1 MNRLTNKNDCWP
13 PVVLLLKPN
22 GSVVSFCVV
31 YCILSIWIL
40 LLLKTDSDMLAHVC
54 DILVDRLV
62 LAHRVTYL
70 WFHGAP
76 YGPCVS
82 GRGTLK

>member
-40 LLLKTDSDMLAHVC
+40 LLLKTDSDSSHMYVIFWLIDWCWH
-54 DILVDRLV
+54 IR
-62 LAHRVTYL
+62 
-70 WFHGAP
+70 
-76 YGPCVS
+76 
-82 GRGTLK
+82 